1 MNEPTWLVYWWRRG
15 LNGSM
20 PWQEIAMIC
29 FGAASAVELNADY
42 LSLFD
47 LAMEL
52 AANIPAHV
60 DVGRGAAARTHNRR
74 SK

>member
-1 MNEPTWLVYWWRRG
+1 
-15 LNGSM
+15 
-20 PWQEIAMIC
+20 MIC
-29 FGAASAVELNADY
+29 FGAASAVDSNADY
-42 LSLFD
+42 LQLFD

-74 SK
+74 ST